1 MREVLV
7 LSDDD
12 SYLTPAEV
20 AEILRKV
27 VEESR
32 EKGEEET
39 FEVRATLEHVEKI
52 KRLGSEPAGKLISEL
67 LKFERINPIH
77 AYKIAELMP
86 RDEAELRPVF
96 AKERFELSTEELK
109 EILTVIDKYRE

>member
-1 MREVLV
+1 MT
-7 LSDDD
+7 DDD
-12 SYLTPAEV
+12 TYLTPAEV
-20 AEILRKV
+20 AEILKEV

-32 EKGEEET
+32 KRGEEET

-52 KRLGSEPAGKLISEL
+52 KRLEAKQAKKLISEL
-67 LKFERINPIH
+67 LKFERINPVH